1 MMLLW
6 LLNLDFAGGF
16 AAVAPTEFIAL
27 PSEPNVVVSC
37 AANVI
42 ITDEPNVTI
51 PGTGN
56 TGV

>member
-1 MMLLW
+1 MLLW
-6 LLNLDFAGGF
+6 LLNLDFSGGF
-16 AAVAPTEFIAL
+16 APTAPTEFIAL

-51 PGTGN
+51 PSIGN
-56 TGV
+56 IGV